1 MCFLLQ
7 RNFYHIIC
15 IWRSYGFPQW
25 PLNIQT
31 GIFNSLVLTLTT
43 LSIAVNWRICWFLFN
58 AISFLY
64 LSLSVDCFVWEKL
77 TGHTFSFL
85 FLSIFI
91 IGQSIIYQMLSYSNT
106 KQWHKTSS
114 RTFMLFIT
122 LSVTH
127 CYCDISAMSLFMEL
141 SCCYHGPLA
150 QSYAVSH
157 WCPFCTIHF
166 TKWIYYVLG
175 EFQQCC
181 ISAMSNKAES

>member
-1 MCFLLQ
+1 MFPPSAEFL
-7 RNFYHIIC
+7 
-15 IWRSYGFPQW
+15 SYNMHLEVLWFPSMTFEYSNWDIQQFG
-25 PLNIQT
+25 PYLN
-31 GIFNSLVLTLTT
+31 NSQYSSKLKNLLIPFQCNKFS
-43 LSIAVNWRICWFLFN
+43 L
-58 AISFLY
+58 

-106 KQWHKTSS
+106 KQRHKTSS
-114 RTFMLFIT
+114 RTFMLFIA
-122 LSVTH
+122 LSYTH
-127 CYCDISAMSLFMEL
+127 CYCDISAVSLFMEL

-166 TKWIYYVLG
+166 TKWIHYVLG